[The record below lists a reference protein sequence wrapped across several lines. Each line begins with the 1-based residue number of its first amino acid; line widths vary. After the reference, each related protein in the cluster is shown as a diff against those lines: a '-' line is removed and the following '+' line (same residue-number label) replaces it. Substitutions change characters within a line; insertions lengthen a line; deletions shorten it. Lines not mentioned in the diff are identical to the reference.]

1 VYIQQRGKPLHQ
13 YKTKIMIQI
22 KPIVFPLNQGTAT
35 QISLTFRNFATTDTT
50 CVVHYQI
57 LTEDKTVLL
66 TGDYA
71 LTEEQYAQWG
81 ADNTFVEQ
89 CVATYLGVKII

>member
-1 VYIQQRGKPLHQ
+1 
-13 YKTKIMIQI
+13 MIQI
-22 KPIVFPLNQGTAT
+22 QPLVFPLNQGTAT
-35 QISLTFRNFATTDTT
+35 QMILTFRNFTTTDPT

-66 TGDYA
+66 TGDYE

-81 ADNTFVEQ
+81 SDNAFVEQ
-89 CVATYLGVKII
+89 CVAAYLELTII